1 MSMRL
6 GSSLVFST
14 LQTTSEF
21 LLHADQELDA
31 RVEEEAL
38 MVNPSKMSSA
48 LVGALL
54 EVSFGELAETVLV
67 FVVSRTRVDRFSDRR
82 FACSDADSYARY
94 AYF

>member
-21 LLHADQELDA
+21 LLHANQMILTA
-31 RVEEEAL
+31 PVEEEAP
-38 MVNPSKMSSA
+38 MMYPSKMSSA

-54 EVSFGELAETVLV
+54 EVSFGKLAETVLV
-67 FVVSRTRVDRFSDRR
+67 FAVSRTRVDLQ
-82 FACSDADSYARY
+82 
-94 AYF
+94 